1 MSTHLA
7 TSDYE
12 LIKALHTIVNLQ
24 AEATA
29 AALDELREAVA
40 AQDEQIAELR
50 ERLTRHQDRALLAD
64 VRETPYFDRELRAWV
79 PMCPHGDRCSGC
91 DVDGWCAHVS
101 RVSTS

>member
-29 AALDELREAVA
+29 ASLDELREAVA

-64 VRETPYFDRELRAWV
+64 VAKPKLTPCLCGRTV
-79 PMCPHGDRCSGC
+79 
-91 DVDGWCAHVS
+91 VS
-101 RVSTS
+101 S